1 MNIIIDSVTT
11 SKIPHF
17 KIGCIIYHNITVS
30 DSPQSFKEKFQSL
43 QKELFEH
50 AQLKEIMDF
59 PGIKEWRDT
68 FKLAGTDA
76 SRYRHS
82 AEALYRR
89 IKKQNFLE
97 PIHSAIDVNNFFSLL
112 YECPLGIYD
121 LDKIVGHITFSIG
134 TDGDLYEGIN
144 GRINNMKN
152 IILSKDETGAFGS
165 PYIDSKRTMVTTD
178 TKNAIQ
184 FIYLLPSYT
193 LEEANEITATVMNEF
208 LEMHG
213 GQGQYKILT

>member
-1 MNIIIDSVTT
+1 MNILIDSVTN

-30 DSPQSFKEKFQSL
+30 DSPQSFKEKFRSL
-43 QKELFEH
+43 QKELFKH

-59 PGIKEWRDT
+59 SGIKEWRDT

-89 IKKQNFLE
+89 IKKQSFLE

-121 LDKIVGHITFSIG
+121 LNQIEGNITLSIG
-134 TDGDLYEGIN
+134 IDNDSYEGIN

-165 PYIDSKRTMVTTD
+165 PYVDSKRTMVTTE

-184 FIYLLPSYT
+184 FIYLRPSLT
-193 LEEANEITATVMNEF
+193 LEEAIEITATVMKEF
-208 LEMHG
+208 LEIHG
-213 GQGQYKILT
+213 GQGQYEILT